1 MKIQRRIRRR
11 PLLSIS
17 AMSDIAFLLLIF
29 ILLIGLINYR
39 REIPIRYP
47 EAETVETTQGER
59 NLEIW
64 IAPTGALYV
73 QGTQYDLK
81 GIEGIIVDG
90 IQRNPS
96 LRIHILADRDTP
108 YRYVHGVLEILQKLQ
123 HRVVSLVVRERK
135 SE

>member
-11 PLLSIS
+11 PIVSIS

-29 ILLIGLINYR
+29 ILLISLINYR

-47 EAETVETTQGER
+47 EAETIETTHGDK

-64 IAPTGALYV
+64 IDPTGATFV
-73 QGTQYDLK
+73 QGFRYNIT
-81 GIEGIIVDG
+81 GIEGIIVER
-90 IQRNPS
+90 IQQNPS

-108 YRYVHGVLEILQKLQ
+108 YRYVHGVMEILQRLQ
-123 HRVVSLVVRERK
+123 HRVVSLVIREK
-135 SE
+135 KP

>member
-64 IAPTGALYV
+64 IAPTGLCMCR
-73 QGTQYDLK
+73 GPNT
-81 GIEGIIVDG
+81 I
-90 IQRNPS
+90 
-96 LRIHILADRDTP
+96 
-108 YRYVHGVLEILQKLQ
+108 
-123 HRVVSLVVRERK
+123 
-135 SE
+135 